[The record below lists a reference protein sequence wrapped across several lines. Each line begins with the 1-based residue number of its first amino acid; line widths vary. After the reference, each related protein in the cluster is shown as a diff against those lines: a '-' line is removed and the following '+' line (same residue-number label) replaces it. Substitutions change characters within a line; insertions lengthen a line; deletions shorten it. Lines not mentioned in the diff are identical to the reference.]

1 MSERSLSDA
10 SQSEQL
16 QLPFLLNL
24 DGYEGPIDMLL
35 SLAREQKV
43 DLSRIAVLPLA
54 EQYLTFIEQ
63 AQKLDLEIAA
73 DYLVMAAW
81 LTFLKSRL
89 IIPDSSQEEADNL
102 IDMTDALKF
111 QLQRLEAMQSASK
124 RLMQLPKLHKSRLI
138 RGMPDEHA
146 ISDKITFTANLYD
159 LLKVYGDI
167 RSAEN
172 NNTLTFKVTKL
183 YTVQEAVERIRKLI
197 PSIPEWLD
205 LLQFLP
211 RNSRKEPH
219 YNSAVASHFGAVL
232 ELVKEGF
239 VSIKQDSKFSPILLR
254 AKREIND

>member
-1 MSERSLSDA
+1 MSDRLSIDL
-10 SQSEQL
+10 SQSGQL

-54 EQYLTFIEQ
+54 EQYLTFIEK

-89 IIPDSSQEEADNL
+89 IIPNSNQEEVDNL

-111 QLQRLEAMQSASK
+111 QLKRLEAMQSASK

-138 RGMPDEHA
+138 RGMPDDFP

-167 RSAEN
+167 RSAKN
-172 NNTLTFKVTKL
+172 NNTLTYKVTKL
-183 YTVQEAVERIRKLI
+183 YTVQEAIERLRKLI

-205 LLQFLP
+205 LIQFLP
-211 RNSRKEPH
+211 PKGRKEQH
-219 YNSAVASHFGAVL
+219 YSSVVASHFGAVL
-232 ELVKEGF
+232 ELVKEGS

>member
-1 MSERSLSDA
+1 MYCKKNQERELIMPERSLSDL

-24 DGYEGPIDMLL
+24 DWYEGPIDMLL

-54 EQYLTFIEQ
+54 EQYLTFIEK

-89 IIPDSSQEEADNL
+89 IIPDSNQEEVDNL

-138 RGMPDEHA
+138 RGMPDDYP
-146 ISDKITFTANLYD
+146 ISDKITFTAL
-159 LLKVYGDI
+159 
-167 RSAEN
+167 
-172 NNTLTFKVTKL
+172 F
-183 YTVQEAVERIRKLI
+183 
-197 PSIPEWLD
+197 P
-205 LLQFLP
+205 
-211 RNSRKEPH
+211 NSTSSNK
-219 YNSAVASHFGAVL
+219 FGI
-232 ELVKEGF
+232 
-239 VSIKQDSKFSPILLR
+239 SR
-254 AKREIND
+254 